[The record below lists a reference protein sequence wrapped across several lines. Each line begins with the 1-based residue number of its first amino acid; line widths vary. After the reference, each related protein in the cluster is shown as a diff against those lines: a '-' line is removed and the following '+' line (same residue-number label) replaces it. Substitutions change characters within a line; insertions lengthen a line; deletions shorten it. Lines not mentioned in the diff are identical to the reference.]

1 MRSVLL
7 NLFLSAMA
15 FSVISCT
22 HNKITNTNEDDIN
35 SELNSPFSNGSFEFS
50 NRVDTVFPSYM
61 EDVQEIDIRIP
72 KSDSNKPFATIIVEP
87 GFFSTSTDLENVK
100 DRYASHGFLVVGV
113 TNTSHYKLISTSL
126 DPYKLALDQTIQYLL
141 ELNNLSS
148 SSLFGLIDTNAI
160 GVSGHS
166 MGGGGVIMLCNSSS
180 QYSKYV
186 KTAIAMNPFGNC
198 DASNISIPIYM
209 FSSDKDNVINP
220 FMLGKT
226 SKPEDIFE
234 SFKTLSSSTVRLFA
248 NYKDMD
254 HNGVVDF
261 KLILPTSGNAD
272 VFLPTMLSWFKVY
285 LENDNSFEKYLK
297 KSEAEFLKL
306 SSSFISHGE
315 VPEYLYEY

>member
-1 MRSVLL
+1 
-7 NLFLSAMA
+7 
-15 FSVISCT
+15 
-22 HNKITNTNEDDIN
+22 
-35 SELNSPFSNGSFEFS
+35 
-50 NRVDTVFPSYM
+50 
-61 EDVQEIDIRIP
+61 
-72 KSDSNKPFATIIVEP
+72 
-87 GFFSTSTDLENVK
+87 
-100 DRYASHGFLVVGV
+100 
-113 TNTSHYKLISTSL
+113 
-126 DPYKLALDQTIQYLL
+126 
-141 ELNNLSS
+141 
-148 SSLFGLIDTNAI
+148 
-160 GVSGHS
+160 
-166 MGGGGVIMLCNSSS
+166 
-180 QYSKYV
+180 
-186 KTAIAMNPFGNC
+186 
-198 DASNISIPIYM
+198 M